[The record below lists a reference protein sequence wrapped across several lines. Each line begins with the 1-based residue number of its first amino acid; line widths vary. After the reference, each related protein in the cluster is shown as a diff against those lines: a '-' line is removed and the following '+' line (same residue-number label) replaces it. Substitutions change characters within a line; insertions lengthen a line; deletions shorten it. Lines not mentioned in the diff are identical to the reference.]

1 MDEKSSLNIRTSE
14 EKSFLEKLLW
24 SKFKDWNADELCLLD
39 AYLTRINPQNPE
51 GGKVRFTLKEY
62 ANLLGVSDLCYE
74 QIESCTRKFL
84 GNVVTINYEEKFEM
98 YSLFSSA
105 RCYKDENQYVIELDC
120 DDQIR
125 EIFFSIARNSS
136 IKGRLQSMAR
146 MSKQYSIK
154 LYSLLVDMMQMPK
167 DEPKV
172 ICIEELRTQLGIYPG
187 TYEEFKIFKRD
198 VLEPVVKEINQV
210 SNLNIAYVCI
220 KSGRK
225 CTAIKFDADF
235 KDEQEF
241 QKVIGIP
248 AQKKV
253 PVNRMDYSTFFPN
266 LSIAD
271 ANKIGRKVKKR
282 VQLLYPSLPQN
293 LEDTV
298 VGHILSNLQKSL
310 CESNDLTRIDIRQ
323 ILKKLGEDNFFKEI
337 TPLRYWQY
345 MENQSL

>member
-1 MDEKSSLNIRTSE
+1 MDEKSSLSIRTSE

-172 ICIEELRTQLGIYPG
+172 ICIEELRTQLGINPG

-198 VLEPVVKEINQV
+198 VLEPVVKEVNQV
-210 SNLNIAYVCI
+210 SNLNVAYVCI

-248 AQKKV
+248 AQKKFLL
-253 PVNRMDYSTFFPN
+253 TEWTIQHFFQ
-266 LSIAD
+266 I
-271 ANKIGRKVKKR
+271 
-282 VQLLYPSLPQN
+282 YP
-293 LEDTV
+293 
-298 VGHILSNLQKSL
+298 LQTLIK
-310 CESNDLTRIDIRQ
+310 
-323 ILKKLGEDNFFKEI
+323 
-337 TPLRYWQY
+337 
-345 MENQSL
+345 

>member
-14 EKSFLEKLLW
+14 EKSFLGKLLW

-172 ICIEELRTQLGIYPG
+172 ICIEELRTQLGINPG

-210 SNLNIAYVCI
+210 SNLNVAYVCI

-248 AQKKV
+248 VQRKI
-253 PVNRMDYSTFFPN
+253 PVNREDYSIYFPN
-266 LSIAD
+266 LSVAD
-271 ANKIGRKVKKR
+271 ANKIGRKAKRR
-282 VQLLYPSLPQN
+282 VQILFPNLLQN
-293 LEDTV
+293 QREDV
-298 VGHILSNLQKSL
+298 IHHILEHLQKDL
-310 CESNDLTRIDIRQ
+310 CKSNELSQIDIRQ
-323 ILKKLGEDNFFKEI
+323 IIKKLGEDNFVKEI
-337 TPLRYWQY
+337 TPLGYLQY
-345 MENQSL
+345 MRK

>member
-1 MDEKSSLNIRTSE
+1 MENPFVKLFAVNLKDHLEVKKSGNT
-14 EKSFLEKLLW
+14 
-24 SKFKDWNADELCLLD
+24 ELK
-39 AYLTRINPQNPE
+39 YVSWP
-51 GGKVRFTLKEY
+51 Y
-62 ANLLGVSDLCYE
+62 AWAEV
-74 QIESCTRKFL
+74 K
-84 GNVVTINYEEKFEM
+84 
-98 YSLFSSA
+98 
-105 RCYKDENQYVIELDC
+105 
-120 DDQIR
+120 
-125 EIFFSIARNSS
+125 
-136 IKGRLQSMAR
+136 
-146 MSKQYSIK
+146 K
-154 LYSLLVDMMQMPK
+154 LYPSASYEVKKFNGLP
-167 DEPKV
+167 
-172 ICIEELRTQLGIYPG
+172 
-187 TYEEFKIFKRD
+187 YEEFKIFKRD

-210 SNLNIAYVCI
+210 SNLNVSYVCI

-248 AQKKV
+248 VQKKV

-298 VGHILSNLQKSL
+298 VGHILSNLRKSL

-323 ILKKLGEDNFFKEI
+323 IMKKLGEDNFFKEI

-345 MENQSL
+345 MEKQSL